1 MKLLNQ
7 LKKLNQLEFLNK
19 RQMHFAY
26 CFGAS
31 IVIVGAWMKITHV
44 SFMSITG
51 NVMLTIGLLTE
62 AFIFLISAFEK
73 PEPTYDWTIVYPD
86 LKKKKKEERKLYD
99 IKVNED
105 ELKTL
110 NRLKK

>member
-44 SFMSITG
+44 SFMGITG
-51 NVMLTIGLLTE
+51 N
-62 AFIFLISAFEK
+62 ASAFEK
-73 PEPTYDWTIVYPD
+73 PEPTYDWTIVYPE

-105 ELKTL
+105 ELKAL